1 MDYKLLGKGKFGKV
15 FEVEDYKGDKIALKI
30 IKPEEL
36 NLVEIDI
43 LSRLKSPYLLRSLGE
58 INKKLDGNEGITLE
72 LKENNLTNLNSSKI
86 SHGQRKRIIMSLLY
100 GLECL
105 HKKGFLHLDIKPLN
119 CLYDRKDGLYTGYLS
134 DFGFSLR
141 CDDTYS
147 GIMRKCRAGSLKYFP
162 YEFLT
167 TDKKYLFNDKSDVW
181 SMGITILMFLGFSY
195 KFKFSLDTNTEIKLD
210 KIKKFWDT
218 RTPEKIIYET
228 VNNTDFSEI
237 DKIDLTELLIN
248 MLKKDRDQRISSKNF
263 NKLRFYNNNSLENT
277 CYISKP
283 KEILYIPYSSTNVIK
298 GINQLNSYF
307 ETQFPQA
314 NIPIY
319 FLSIEIFI
327 RLMSITP
334 MKISNQTLESH
345 IQKSFLAAMK
355 YYREIKLEPQQ
366 IKEFKNTGYDIS
378 KYLNGDIAPN
388 RYYEKA
394 TLADDLVL
402 IKEIIFSNYNLISLY
417 SYLESDQ
424 VFNYFRQNYEYSKT
438 KKEDI
443 KTFEDLM
450 KLEIPQKNT
459 SKMIENDR
467 DIFSYTNL
475 KSNIKLN
482 EEDVSLLNEIRNSE
496 KTFRE
501 ILTRYFKNKIDP
513 DKFNNVKDI
522 FRFYTEQFKDKD
534 ISVTELFFNKKIE
547 GFSIMDS
554 YFKYSIIKED
564 IFDKLEIMGDTYSDH
579 IVFKSSQGNY
589 SLLVR
594 SPDGKEITHYYSNFN
609 ENLYEYFRKNSK
621 EVIYKVN
628 YDIKTSTICKIN
640 EICIIFLIY
649 YNLQTLRN
657 DYNLIYLEDETLLLI
672 LKISYYLLTN

>member
-1 MDYKLLGKGKFGKV
+1 
-15 FEVEDYKGDKIALKI
+15 
-30 IKPEEL
+30 
-36 NLVEIDI
+36 
-43 LSRLKSPYLLRSLGE
+43 
-58 INKKLDGNEGITLE
+58 
-72 LKENNLTNLNSSKI
+72 
-86 SHGQRKRIIMSLLY
+86 
-100 GLECL
+100 
-105 HKKGFLHLDIKPLN
+105 
-119 CLYDRKDGLYTGYLS
+119 
-134 DFGFSLR
+134 
-141 CDDTYS
+141 
-147 GIMRKCRAGSLKYFP
+147 
-162 YEFLT
+162 
-167 TDKKYLFNDKSDVW
+167 
-181 SMGITILMFLGFSY
+181 MGITILIFLGFSY
-195 KFKFSLDTNTEIKLD
+195 KFKFSLDMDTQIKLE
-210 KIKKFWDT
+210 KIKEFWD
-218 RTPEKIIYET
+218 RETPEKIIYKT
-228 VNNTDFSEI
+228 VNDTDLSEI

-248 MLKKDRDQRISSKNF
+248 MLKKDMNQRISSKNF

-283 KEILYIPYSSTNVIK
+283 KEILYIPYSSVNVMK

-307 ETQFPQA
+307 KTQFPKA
-314 NIPIY
+314 SLPIY

-327 RLMSITP
+327 RLMAITP

-355 YYREIKLEPQQ
+355 YYREIKLQPSQ
-366 IKEFKNTGYDIS
+366 IKEFKITGFDIS

-394 TLADDLVL
+394 TMADDLVL
-402 IKEIIFSNYNLISLY
+402 IKELIFQNYNLVCLY
-417 SYLESDQ
+417 SYLETGE
-424 VFNYFRQNYEYSKT
+424 VFNYFRQNYEYSKV
-438 KKEDI
+438 KKDEI
-443 KTFEDLM
+443 KTVEDLM
-450 KLEIPQKNT
+450 KMETPEKNT

-467 DIFSYTNL
+467 SIFSYSNL

-496 KTFRE
+496 KSFRE

-547 GFSIMDS
+547 GGSIMER

-564 IFDKLEIMGDTYSDH
+564 IFDKLDVTGDTYTDH
-579 IVFKSSQGNY
+579 IIFKCSRGNY

-594 SPDGKEITHYYSNFN
+594 TPDGKEITHYYSNFN
-609 ENLYEYFRKNSK
+609 ENLYQYFK
-621 EVIYKVN
+621 ENEKEITYKVN

>member
-1 MDYKLLGKGKFGKV
+1 
-15 FEVEDYKGDKIALKI
+15 
-30 IKPEEL
+30 
-36 NLVEIDI
+36 
-43 LSRLKSPYLLRSLGE
+43 
-58 INKKLDGNEGITLE
+58 
-72 LKENNLTNLNSSKI
+72 
-86 SHGQRKRIIMSLLY
+86 
-100 GLECL
+100 
-105 HKKGFLHLDIKPLN
+105 
-119 CLYDRKDGLYTGYLS
+119 
-134 DFGFSLR
+134 
-141 CDDTYS
+141 
-147 GIMRKCRAGSLKYFP
+147 
-162 YEFLT
+162 
-167 TDKKYLFNDKSDVW
+167 
-181 SMGITILMFLGFSY
+181 
-195 KFKFSLDTNTEIKLD
+195 
-210 KIKKFWDT
+210 
-218 RTPEKIIYET
+218 
-228 VNNTDFSEI
+228 
-237 DKIDLTELLIN
+237 
-248 MLKKDRDQRISSKNF
+248 
-263 NKLRFYNNNSLENT
+263 
-277 CYISKP
+277 
-283 KEILYIPYSSTNVIK
+283 
-298 GINQLNSYF
+298 
-307 ETQFPQA
+307 
-314 NIPIY
+314 
-319 FLSIEIFI
+319 
-327 RLMSITP
+327 
-334 MKISNQTLESH
+334 
-345 IQKSFLAAMK
+345 
-355 YYREIKLEPQQ
+355 
-366 IKEFKNTGYDIS
+366 
-378 KYLNGDIAPN
+378 
-388 RYYEKA
+388 
-394 TLADDLVL
+394 
-402 IKEIIFSNYNLISLY
+402 
-417 SYLESDQ
+417 
-424 VFNYFRQNYEYSKT
+424 
-438 KKEDI
+438 
-443 KTFEDLM
+443 
-450 KLEIPQKNT
+450 
-459 SKMIENDR
+459 MIENDR

-579 IVFKSSQGNY
+579 IIFKSSQGNY